1 MAPGASPEPGAVLG
15 ADERGLLLDLA
26 RRAIR
31 AGLDVP
37 WLEIDL
43 ERLPAAL
50 RAPGASFVTLT
61 ERGGG
66 LRGCMGR
73 LEATRPLAEDVA
85 GNARAA
91 AFFDPRF
98 PPVEP
103 GELDWLEI
111 EVSVLSAAAPL
122 AVASERELLAALRP
136 GIDGLIVE
144 AAGHRATFLPSV
156 WATLP
161 DPREFVVQ
169 LRRKAG
175 LGAAGFEPGQRYS
188 RYTAEKFGGAL

>member
-161 DPREFVVQ
+161 DPREFVAQ

-175 LGAAGFEPGQRYS
+175 LGATGFDPGQRYA

>member
-15 ADERGLLLDLA
+15 ADERGILLDLA

-98 PPVEP
+98 PPVEAE
-103 GELDWLEI
+103 ELDDLEV
-111 EVSVLSAAAPL
+111 EVSVLSAAVPL
-122 AVASERELLAALRP
+122 AVASERELLAALQP

-161 DPREFVVQ
+161 DPREFVAQ

>member
-1 MAPGASPEPGAVLG
+1 MAPGASPEAGAALG
-15 ADERGLLLDLA
+15 ADERAVLLELA

-50 RAPGASFVTLT
+50 RGPGASFVTLSG
-61 ERGGG
+61 RGGG

-103 GELDWLEI
+103 DELDRR
-111 EVSVLSAAAPL
+111 EVEVAVLSDAQPL
-122 AVASERELLAALRP
+122 AVTSEAELLAALRP

-161 DPREFVVQ
+161 DPGEFVAQ

-175 LGAAGFEPGQRYS
+175 LGAAGFDPGQRYS
-188 RYTAEKFGGAL
+188 RYTVEKVGGAL

>member
-15 ADERGLLLDLA
+15 ADERGILLDIA

-43 ERLPAAL
+43 EQLPATL
-50 RAPGASFVTLT
+50 REPGASFVTLT

-98 PPVEP
+98 PPVER
-103 GELDWLEI
+103 GELDRLEV

-122 AVASERELLAALRP
+122 AVASERELLAVLRP

-156 WATLP
+156 WGTLP
-161 DPREFVVQ
+161 DPREFVAQ

-175 LGAAGFEPGQRYS
+175 LGATGFEPGQRYS

>member
-1 MAPGASPEPGAVLG
+1 MAPGASPERGAGLG
-15 ADERGLLLDLA
+15 AEERGILLDLA

-31 AGLDVP
+31 AGPDGLRP
-37 WLEIDL
+37 AIDL
-43 ERLPAAL
+43 ERLPAVL
-50 RAPGASFVTLT
+50 RAPGASFVTLS
-61 ERGGG
+61 EREGG

-98 PPVEP
+98 PPVERE
-103 GELDWLEI
+103 ELDRLEV
-111 EVSVLSAAAPL
+111 EVSVLSAALPL
-122 AVASERELLAALRP
+122 AVSSERELLAALRP
-136 GIDGLIVE
+136 GVDGLIVE
-144 AAGHRATFLPSV
+144 AAGHRATFLPAV
-156 WATLP
+156 WETLP
-161 DPREFVVQ
+161 DPRDFVTQ

-188 RYTAEKFGGAL
+188 RYSAEKFGGEL